1 MNKAGLSGS
10 EEHKS
15 RMRAGEADL
24 SQVASHRSHSSASHD
39 GEGTD
44 PGVLSFFWHNFFLSL
59 VSSCWSMRYSGPLS
73 RPPAFTK
80 AS

>member
-10 EEHKS
+10 EAHKS

-39 GEGTD
+39 GEGTL
-44 PGVLSFFWHNFFLSL
+44 GFLASSGTIFFSRWFL
-59 VSSCWSMRYSGPLS
+59 VVGP
-73 RPPAFTK
+73 
-80 AS
+80 